1 MPKEL
6 HRQKVGALSVGQ
18 VTPMQTRR
26 AEVCEPHAVEIK
38 KNSRWHKLKHNAG
51 FACIVAKQIWQYAKT
66 QRFTI

>member
-1 MPKEL
+1 M
-6 HRQKVGALSVGQ
+6 GQ
-18 VTPMQTRR
+18 VTPMRTQR

-51 FACIVAKQIWQYAKT
+51 FARIVAKQILQYAKT